1 MESIGGEISIRCNMA
16 TKVSERVYT
25 IPLRSEWLK
34 VPRNKRAKR
43 AKSAIQQ
50 FLVKHLHASDV
61 KISQMLNET
70 LWVRGI
76 EKPPAKVKVKV
87 SIDDKGVVTARLPE
101 EAILKGALEKKE
113 SKKGIMERA
122 KDKVQETPETK
133 PEKEEKQAEEIKP
146 EIKPDI
152 KEDVKK

>member
-1 MESIGGEISIRCNMA
+1 MA